1 MKSIKPPWVPKR
13 LNGKRRAVFEA
24 LRDGHAELRNHD
36 DLYEL
41 AIAHQLC
48 APLANY
54 ALNRGEE
61 IPERWRERLH
71 NVRAQN
77 LVFESHLASLA
88 QHLDDLSV
96 PWFVTRG
103 AARLAD
109 PIIPDRLCGDID
121 LYILPQDWLRIERE
135 LSAKAEFER
144 TVQRGEKNRSTRHF
158 LWRPSLEVQLDFHLS
173 VSPFHSEGG
182 AGYELLMQRRV
193 RNAHGLWVLSP
204 EDDYG
209 MALLEALIE
218 APANRLRRL
227 WELDSLYE
235 RLKPGER
242 QRMRRRFGL
251 RRWAHR
257 LPHLVFRRI
266 QGTPVM
272 YNARQLL
279 VRYGGLSM
287 LILASRRP
295 VRQTRNSIGLM
306 LRRFRA

>member
-1 MKSIKPPWVPKR
+1 MKSVKLPWVPKR
-13 LNGKRRAVFEA
+13 LTNKWREVFEA
-24 LRDGHAELRNHD
+24 LRDGRAQLSDHD
-36 DLYEL
+36 RAFDM

-48 APLANY
+48 APLASY
-54 ALNRGEE
+54 ALNRGEAV
-61 IPERWRERLH
+61 PDRWRERLNH
-71 NVRAQN
+71 VRAQN
-77 LVFESHLASLA
+77 LVFESHLASLV
-88 QHLDDLSV
+88 QHLDDLSI

-103 AARLAD
+103 AACLAD
-109 PIIPDRLCGDID
+109 PIIPDRLCGDVD
-121 LYILPQDWLRIERE
+121 LYVLRKDWPSIEIE
-135 LSAKAEFER
+135 LAAKPEFER
-144 TVQRGEKNRSTRHF
+144 IVGYGEKNRSTRHF
-158 LWRPSLEVQLDFHLS
+158 IWRPSLEVQLDFHLS

-182 AGYELLMQRRV
+182 AGYELLMQRRI

-209 MALLEALIE
+209 MALIEALIE

-227 WELDSLYE
+227 WELDVLYE

-242 QRMRRRFGL
+242 QRMRRHFGL

-272 YNARQLL
+272 HSARQLL

-295 VRQTRNSIGLM
+295 VRQTRDSIGLM

>member
-1 MKSIKPPWVPKR
+1 MNVVKPPWVPKR
-13 LNGKRRAVFEA
+13 LTGKWRATFED
-24 LRDGHAELRNHD
+24 LRHGRAQLSDHD
-36 DLYEL
+36 RAYDL

-48 APLANY
+48 APLASY
-54 ALNRGEE
+54 ALERGDEV
-61 IPERWRERLH
+61 PERWRERLNH
-71 NVRAQN
+71 VRAQN
-77 LVFESHLASLA
+77 LIFETYLASLA
-88 QHLDDLSV
+88 EQLDALNV

-103 AARLAD
+103 AARLTD
-109 PIIPDRLCGDID
+109 PLVPDRLCGDVD
-121 LYILPQDWLRIERE
+121 LYIRPEDWPTIEIE
-135 LSAKAEFER
+135 LAAKPDFER

-158 LWRPSLEVQLDFHLS
+158 LWRPNLEVQLDFHLS

-182 AGYELLMQRRV
+182 AGYALLMQRRV
-193 RNAHGLWVLSP
+193 RNTQGLWVLPP

-209 MALLEALIE
+209 MALIEALIE

-227 WELDSLYE
+227 WELDVLHE

-257 LPHLVFRRI
+257 LPHLVFRRV

-295 VRQTRNSIGLM
+295 VRQTRDSIGLM
-306 LRRFRA
+306 LRRFRT